1 MKKYIFKAYSI
12 IFPELFQ
19 KERDRIASNVNIR
32 SIIEHIGSTAVP
44 GLGGKGIIDIGIA
57 IDKQDMELASKKL
70 QAIGYEFRPNFSS
83 EDRFY
88 FIAYLPDLEEGTRK
102 YHIHLTYPGNPEW
115 KEFLGFRDY
124 LRSHPKALQKY
135 AELKQQAVSEARD
148 EGERYRKIK
157 EPMFKE
163 ISAKISTINEP
174 INILVR
180 QAKLEDAC
188 AIVEAERAIAE
199 EPGFF
204 CSQPSELDEKAV
216 KQTIQSPQSIYL
228 VAEYEGQIVGHAF
241 LEPYTLQSL
250 RHVAD
255 LNIAVTF
262 RMQKKGIGTKLLE
275 STIEWA
281 KNSGV
286 IEKIQLN
293 VRASNTTA
301 IPLYKKMGFEE
312 EGRLKNRV
320 KIKDR
325 YIDDIIM
332 GLDLVHGRN
341 NPKLERQ
348 DITIRVMQAED
359 INTLIK
365 IFCFPWNSVEATR
378 DKWVQYYKEHQE
390 QIRTVYLLEKH
401 GHILGYASLL
411 RQSHYPDFK
420 DNGIPEI
427 NDVWISA
434 EYRGN
439 GLGKS
444 LVRHLEKMAHQENH
458 RQIGIGVGLYK
469 DYGRAQKLY
478 IHLGYVPDGRGVTYK
493 SQPVVPGDSYP
504 VDDDLLIWLK
514 KDLS

>member
-1 MKKYIFKAYSI
+1 MNITIRKAEIKDASCI
-12 IFPELFQ
+12 I
-19 KERDRIASNVNIR
+19 
-32 SIIEHIGSTAVP
+32 
-44 GLGGKGIIDIGIA
+44 
-57 IDKQDMELASKKL
+57 
-70 QAIGYEFRPNFSS
+70 
-83 EDRFY
+83 
-88 FIAYLPDLEEGTRK
+88 
-102 YHIHLTYPGNPEW
+102 
-115 KEFLGFRDY
+115 
-124 LRSHPKALQKY
+124 
-135 AELKQQAVSEARD
+135 
-148 EGERYRKIK
+148 
-157 EPMFKE
+157 
-163 ISAKISTINEP
+163 
-174 INILVR
+174 
-180 QAKLEDAC
+180 
-188 AIVEAERAIAE
+188 EAEREIAQ
-199 EPGFF
+199 EPGYF
-204 CSQPSELDEKAV
+204 CSQPSELDEKAI

-228 VAEYEGQIVGHAF
+228 VAEYEGQVVGHAF

-255 LNIAVTF
+255 LNIAVHLEW
-262 RMQKKGIGTKLLE
+262 QSKGIGRKLLE
-275 STIEWA
+275 QIIERA
-281 KNSGV
+281 KNLSV

-293 VRASNTTA
+293 VRASNIPA
-301 IPLYKKMGFEE
+301 ISLYKKMGFEE

-320 KIKDR
+320 KIKDL

-332 GLDLVHGRN
+332 GLDLVHSRN

-348 DITIRVMQAED
+348 DITIRVMQHED

-365 IFCFPWNSVEATR
+365 IFCFPWSSIEATR

-390 QIRTVYLLEKH
+390 QIRTVYLLEKQ
-401 GHILGYASLL
+401 GDILGYASLL
-411 RQSHYPDFK
+411 RQSNYPDFK

-444 LVRHLEKMAHQENH
+444 LVRYLEKMAHQENH

-469 DYGRAQKLY
+469 NYGRAQKLY
-478 IHLGYVPDGRGVTYK
+478 IHLGYVPDGMGVTYK